1 MSRSLTLFAAAFLA
15 IATPLAADTVSITVE
30 GNATITIQT
39 APEADHAPNGARM
52 FHHTAPDWTMP
63 KILHDMDKDAL
74 RQGLEQLKKAP
85 SSQRHRFDSE
95 GRVLTQKGDAHQ
107 PAPRGPKNTLQRP
120 PQANGPTPMG
130 QVEPAKPIVDTPIEQ
145 SELPA
150 APRCDAAKL
159 AGMVGQ
165 KLPATTSLMAMDLAD
180 SVRILTP
187 GQAYTLDR
195 RTNRATIFVDAAGTV
210 TDASC
215 S

>member
-1 MSRSLTLFAAAFLA
+1 MSRSLTLLAAAFLA
-15 IATPLAADTVSITVE
+15 MATPLAADTVSITVE

-39 APEADHAPNGARM
+39 APEADKAPNGARM
-52 FHHTAPDWTMP
+52 FHHTAPNWNMP
-63 KILHDMDKDAL
+63 KNLHHMDKDAL

-85 SSQRHRFDSE
+85 STQRHRFDQG

-107 PAPRGPKNTLQRP
+107 PAPRGPKNTQQRP
-120 PQANGPTPMG
+120 PQANGPTPME
-130 QVEPAKPIVDTPIEQ
+130 QVEPAKPIVDTPIEK

-165 KLPATTSLMAMDLAD
+165 KLPAATGLTAMDLAD

-187 GQAYTLDR
+187 GQAYNLDH

-210 TDASC
+210 TAASC
-215 S
+215 T